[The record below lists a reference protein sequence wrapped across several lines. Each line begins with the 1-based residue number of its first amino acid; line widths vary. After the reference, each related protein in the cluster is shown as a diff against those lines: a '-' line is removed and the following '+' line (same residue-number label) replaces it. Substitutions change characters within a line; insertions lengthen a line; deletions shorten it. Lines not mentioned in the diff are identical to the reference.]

1 MVGMKFQN
9 LLQKADEV
17 LDPLRR
23 GIDLRSV
30 RGDFGES
37 QTTTRVFHGIEHE
50 IQENEIHVLDLVRT
64 IFDELLCRHERSAEQ
79 GVNEFKR
86 MSSVVVPHAKH

>member
-37 QTTTRVFHGIEHE
+37 QTTTRV
-50 IQENEIHVLDLVRT
+50 R
-64 IFDELLCRHERSAEQ
+64 C
-79 GVNEFKR
+79 VN
-86 MSSVVVPHAKH
+86 SSV